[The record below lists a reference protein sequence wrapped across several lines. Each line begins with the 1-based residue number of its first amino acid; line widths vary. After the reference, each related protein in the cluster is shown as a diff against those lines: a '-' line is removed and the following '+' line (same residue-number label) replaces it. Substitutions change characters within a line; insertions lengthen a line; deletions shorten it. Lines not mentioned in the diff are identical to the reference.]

1 MHHCSKDVIDEAK
14 HSRDLLKLDLHNK
27 DYILPDSSVKLPTA
41 TSSKLQ
47 LAKMKEIEKESLEG
61 NVKKL

>member
-1 MHHCSKDVIDEAK
+1 MHHCSKDVIDEVK
-14 HSRDLLKLDLHNK
+14 HPRDLLKLDLYNK